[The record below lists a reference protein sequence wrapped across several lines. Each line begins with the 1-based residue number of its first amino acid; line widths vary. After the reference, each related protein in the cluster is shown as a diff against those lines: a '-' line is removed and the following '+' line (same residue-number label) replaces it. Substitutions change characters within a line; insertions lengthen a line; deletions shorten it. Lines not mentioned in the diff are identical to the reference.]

1 MGFMGDGVLSSV
13 LPVRAKA
20 RIAPGHISAFP
31 LLLCV
36 CVRRVCVSLS
46 LLFFLPSPLV
56 FPPPNPVQRSLF
68 RLFSPSSVLSQ
79 CMGPVSVAVCGRSGV
94 IVYRLARLCM
104 SLVAML
110 SRALSPLSLSFP
122 APSVPEYSGPV
133 RRPPPSSRLVR
144 PISKMPR
151 GVGTRI
157 LRPAQ
162 THGGCLAR
170 PLQLVCSLQW
180 LVGLARC
187 LLAAELSLSAH
198 SCLCVS

>member
-1 MGFMGDGVLSSV
+1 MGDGVLSSV

-144 PISKMPR
+144 PISK
-151 GVGTRI
+151 TRV
-157 LRPAQ
+157 LSV
-162 THGGCLAR
+162 TFF
-170 PLQLVCSLQW
+170 
-180 LVGLARC
+180 
-187 LLAAELSLSAH
+187 ELWRT
-198 SCLCVS
+198 SCLSQGGRTVAGSCERHGPLPLSSRLRGP